1 MSNLV
6 KGRKAIL
13 ALVGAVAVA
22 VLAVSGWL
30 LTGHAPGRAQPR
42 PSQVAALP
50 AAPSAVPSL
59 AATAAPSVSTAT
71 PGTAAQPA
79 RLVIPRLGVTAPI
92 ENKGIDSHNQME
104 APDRPFD
111 VAWYPFTAKPGSGG
125 NAVFAGHK
133 DFAGVGPAVFWRLA
147 ELSAGDTIQVVGAD
161 QKQLTY
167 RVTAT
172 SDYTLSTIPMASVLS
187 QAGGDQLTLITC
199 AGSYSRSA
207 GYDHRL
213 VVRAQRTT

>member
-1 MSNLV
+1 MSKLV
-6 KGRKAIL
+6 GRRKAVF
-13 ALVGAVAVA
+13 ALIGLLVVAVI
-22 VLAVSGWL
+22 AVSGWL
-30 LTGHAPGRAQPR
+30 LMGRTQGPSQPR

-59 AATAAPSVSTAT
+59 AATPANTAT
-71 PGTAAQPA
+71 SGAAVQPA

-92 ENKGIDSHNQME
+92 ENKGIDRHNQME

-172 SDYTLSTIPMASVLS
+172 SDYTLSTIPMGSVLS

-213 VVRAQRTT
+213 VVRAQRTS

>member
-1 MSNLV
+1 MSKLV
-6 KGRKAIL
+6 GRRKAVL
-13 ALVGAVAVA
+13 ALIGLLVVAVI
-22 VLAVSGWL
+22 AVSGWL
-30 LTGHAPGRAQPR
+30 LMGRTQGPSQPR

-59 AATAAPSVSTAT
+59 AATPAASGNTAT
-71 PGTAAQPA
+71 SGAAVQPA

-92 ENKGIDSHNQME
+92 ENKGIDRHNQME

-172 SDYTLSTIPMASVLS
+172 SDYTLSTIPMGSVLS

-213 VVRAQRTT
+213 VVRARRTS

>member
-1 MSNLV
+1 MSKLV
-6 KGRKAIL
+6 GGRKAVF
-13 ALVGAVAVA
+13 ALVGLLVAA

-30 LTGHAPGRAQPR
+30 LTGGTLGRSQPR
-42 PSQVAALP
+42 PSQVASIP
-50 AAPSAVPSL
+50 ASPSSLPSL
-59 AATAAPSVSTAT
+59 AAPPPSVSTAT
-71 PGTAAQPA
+71 PGVAVEPA
-79 RLVIPRLGVTAPI
+79 RLVIPRLGVQAPI
-92 ENKGIDSHNQME
+92 ETKGIDSHNQME

-133 DFAGVGPAVFWRLA
+133 DFVGVGPAVFWRLA

-161 QKQLTY
+161 QKQLSY
-167 RVTAT
+167 RVTAV
-172 SDYTLSTIPMASVLS
+172 SDYTLSTIPMAWVLS

-199 AGSYSRSA
+199 AGTYSRSA

-213 VVRAQRTT
+213 VVRAQRTS

>member
-6 KGRKAIL
+6 GGRKAIL
-13 ALVGAVAVA
+13 ALVGVLVATI
-22 VLAVSGWL
+22 LAASGWL
-30 LTGHAPGRAQPR
+30 LMGAAHGKPQPR

-50 AAPSAVPSL
+50 ASPSALPSFATTPAPSAS
-59 AATAAPSVSTAT
+59 SAT
-71 PGTAAQPA
+71 PRAAVQPA
-79 RLVIPRLGVTAPI
+79 RLVIPRLGVQAPI
-92 ENKGIDSHNQME
+92 VSKGIDSRNQME

-111 VAWYPFTAKPGSGG
+111 VAWYPFTARPGSGG

-133 DFAGVGPAVFWRLA
+133 DFAGVGPAVFWRLG

-161 QKQLTY
+161 QKQLNY

-187 QAGGDQLTLITC
+187 QSGGDQLTLITC
-199 AGSYSRSA
+199 AGTYSRSA

-213 VVRAQRTT
+213 VVRAERTT